1 MSFVRKLTVS
11 RKVLLDMLTLRG
23 FDLKE
28 FQNFSPEEINVMYKN
43 SIKSSKELNPIDFSL
58 GKELIV
64 KYLFNSKPRVANV
77 ISLVESMIEEDLLDE
92 GSSLILL
99 LKDPISNDESLEV
112 YFEELHK
119 SKKIFVQYFWLDNLT
134 FNVLEHQLVPNH
146 VVLNKKEQEK
156 LLKSIDIKH
165 EDQLPYISKKDP
177 VAKFLGMKTG
187 QICRIERKSETA
199 GKTLYYRLCKL

>member
-23 FDLKE
+23 FEVGE
-28 FQNFSPEEINVMYKN
+28 FENFSPEEINVMYKN
-43 SIKSSKELNPIDFSL
+43 STKSSKELNPIDFAVEN
-58 GKELIV
+58 KLIV
-64 KYLFNSKPRVANV
+64 KYLFNSKPRVANI
-77 ISLVESMIEEDLLDE
+77 ISLVESMIEEDLLVE
-92 GSSLILL
+92 NSSLVLL
-99 LKDPISNDESLEV
+99 LKDPISNDDSLEV
-112 YFEELHK
+112 YFEELYK

-134 FNVLEHQLVPNH
+134 FNVLEHKLVPKH
-146 VVLNKKEQEK
+146 IVLDKKEQDT
-156 LLKSIDIKH
+156 LMKSIDIKH
-165 EDQLPYISKKDP
+165 EDQLPYILKKDP